1 MYDNLSENID
11 SRLFYKRGI
20 ILKLFIIIAISINP
34 VVCETSHHAEI
45 TVDPGESIQSAI
57 DEAKDGDVI
66 YVKSGVYKES
76 INVTKQVKLIGIEQ
90 PVIDAK
96 DSENAVTLSVNGT
109 IFDGFRTTGSSS
121 NGIYI
126 LSSHNY
132 IANNTASD
140 AIDAIFLEKS
150 HGNTICFNQANG
162 GGLFGQG
169 IVLNCSSSN
178 LIMGN
183 SAASSLLGIGIYLA
197 ESSNNTI
204 SKNSARNGGIVGL
217 GIVLANN
224 SNNNYILKN
233 EAVCGW
239 NGIGISL
246 MNSAHNLIEGNNAST
261 TCWGW
266 RSTWTVYWGN
276 GINLQNS
283 SKNLLKNNSAS
294 NGYFGIYLTD
304 SDENDLSG
312 NDAAKNLNG
321 IGLIGSKRNKFVDNT
336 AKNNSE
342 YGLGFLGSCEGNSL
356 VNNTIFGSKY
366 GIYFQD
372 SSHNSIS
379 SNNSLYGNSIN
390 KDSLRSVNSWEI

>member
-1 MYDNLSENID
+1 MKERFIPVY
-11 SRLFYKRGI
+11 
-20 ILKLFIIIAISINP
+20 FIIIVISFNP
-34 VVCETSHHAEI
+34 TVCQTAPPTEI
-45 TVDPGESIQSAI
+45 IVGPGESIQSAI
-57 DEAKDGDVI
+57 DKAKNGDVI
-66 YVKSGVYKES
+66 YVKSGVYGES
-76 INVTKQVKLIGIEQ
+76 INVTKQVKLLGMDQ
-90 PVIDAK
+90 PVIDAQ
-96 DSENAVTLSVNGT
+96 DAENAVTLSVNGT
-109 IFDGFRTTGSSS
+109 VFDGFKTTGSVS

-132 IANNTASD
+132 VANNTISD

-162 GGLFGQG
+162 DGLFGQG
-169 IVLNCSSSN
+169 IVLNCSSGN
-178 LIMGN
+178 LIMEN
-183 SAASSLLGIGIYLA
+183 SAAGSLLGIGIYLA

-204 SKNSARNGGIVGL
+204 SKNSARNGGIAGF

-224 SNNNYILKN
+224 SNYNRVMKN

-239 NGIGISL
+239 NSFGISL

-261 TCWGW
+261 TCRGW
-266 RSTWTVYWGN
+266 RSIWTVYWGN

-283 SKNLLKNNSAS
+283 YKNFLKNNSVS
-294 NGYFGIYLTD
+294 NGYFGIYLMY
-304 SDENDLSG
+304 SDENELSG

-321 IGLIGSKRNKFVDNT
+321 IGLIGSKRNRLINNT

-356 VNNTIFGSKY
+356 VNNTICGSKY

-379 SNNSLYGNSIN
+379 SNNSMYGNSIN
-390 KDSLRSVNSWEI
+390 KESLRSVNSWKI